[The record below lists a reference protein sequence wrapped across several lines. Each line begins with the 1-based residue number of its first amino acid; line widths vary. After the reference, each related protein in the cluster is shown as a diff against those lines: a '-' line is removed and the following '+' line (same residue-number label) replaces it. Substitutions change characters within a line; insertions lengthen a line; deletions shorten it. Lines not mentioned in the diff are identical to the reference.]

1 MSLLIIGSIAFDTI
15 ETPVDKVEDTLG
27 GSATYICLAAGYFSK
42 QNYLV
47 GVVGDDFNNEHITML
62 EKHNTDLQGLQIVK
76 GGKTFRWGGRYHEN
90 FNDRDTLF
98 TELNV
103 FETFNPIIPDNLR
116 KTEFVLLGNIDPPLQ
131 MNVLNQIEKPKFIF
145 CDTMNLWIDIRK
157 NELLEVIKKIDML
170 VINDSESKMIS
181 NEKNIFKAAEYI
193 QKIGP
198 KYLIIKKGEHGA
210 LFFHSNKIF
219 TIPAYPLKKIADPT
233 GAGDSFLGGLAGY
246 IAKTDDIS
254 FENIK
259 KGIVYGTCL
268 ASFCVEHFSTK
279 GLENLSMEEI
289 NNRYYEMKEL
299 TEF

>member
-15 ETPVDKVEDTLG
+15 ETPIDKVEDTLG

-42 QNYLV
+42 PNYIV
-47 GVVGDDFNNEHITML
+47 GVVGDDFKSEHIEML
-62 EKHNTDLQGLQIVK
+62 EKHNTDLQGLQIIK

-90 FNDRDTLF
+90 LNDRDTLF

-103 FETFNPIIPDNLR
+103 FETFNPQIPNNLR

-131 MNVLNQIEKPKFIF
+131 MNVLNQIESPKFIF

-157 NELLEVIKKIDML
+157 KELLEVMEKVDML

-181 NEKNIFKAAEYI
+181 GEKNIFKAAEYI

-210 LFFHSNKIF
+210 ILFYEDKMFS
-219 TIPAYPLKKIADPT
+219 IPAFPLKQISDPT

-246 IAKTDDIS
+246 VARTNDIS
-254 FENIK
+254 FKNIK
-259 KGIVYGTCL
+259 KGIVYGTCM

-279 GLENLSMEEI
+279 GLENLSEDEI
-289 NNRYYEMKEL
+289 ENRFKEMKEL